1 MEAMSAGLLCVHP
14 NYGALYET
22 AANMTYM
29 YQYDEDPNRH
39 AGVFYHVLDNAINII
54 NREDV
59 RVNLSATSSYARS
72 YYSWDARVP
81 VWNGLLNAVK
91 DMPREFPKPTFTYST

>member
-29 YQYDEDPNRH
+29 YQFDEDLNRH
-39 AGVFYHVLDNAINII
+39 AGVFYHILDNAIKII
-54 NREDV
+54 NQEDV
-59 RVNLSATSSYARS
+59 RVNLSATSSYARN
-72 YYSWDARVP
+72 YYSWNSRVP
-81 VWNGLLNAVK
+81 VWNGLLNAVIQQ
-91 DMPREFPKPTFTYST
+91 PRELPKPTFTYST